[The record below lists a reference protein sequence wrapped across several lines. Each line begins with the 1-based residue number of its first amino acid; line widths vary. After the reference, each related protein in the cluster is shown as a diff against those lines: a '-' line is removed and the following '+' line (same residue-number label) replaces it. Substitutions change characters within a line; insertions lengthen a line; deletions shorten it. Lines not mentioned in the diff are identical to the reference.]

1 VALMLALLLVGGVC
15 LLGAALLFL
24 LSRSRTAESVV
35 YTDAPSISAPLL
47 VSGTHGLKGKP
58 DAVYRLSGAYIPVE
72 RKSRPTPKRPYESEV
87 IQAAVYGL
95 LVEEFYGSP
104 PPFLRLEYSDGTID
118 VPFTASL
125 RADVLANAAAL
136 REARG
141 TLPGRSHQVRAK
153 CAGCVQRGNCGQAL

>member
-1 VALMLALLLVGGVC
+1 MLPLLVLSGIC

-24 LSRSRTAESVV
+24 LGRSRTPEDVV
-35 YTDAPSISAPLL
+35 YTDAPSVSAPLL
-47 VSGTHGLKGKP
+47 VSETHGLKGKP

-72 RKSRPTPKRPYESEV
+72 RKSRPAPKRPYESEM

-95 LVEEFYGSP
+95 LVEEHYGHA

-125 RADVLANAAAL
+125 RADVLAYAAVL
-136 REARG
+136 RQARG
-141 TLPGRSHQVRAK
+141 TLPGRSHQIRAK